1 MKSGKIKRGRMN
13 ITDQSICM
21 GVIFI
26 VTGLWLLLAIQYTV
40 NSGFV
45 CHK

>member
-1 MKSGKIKRGRMN
+1 MKLWEIKRGRMN
-13 ITDQSICM
+13 ITGQSICM

-26 VTGLWLLLAIQYTV
+26 VLGIVVAVGYTV

>member
-26 VTGLWLLLAIQYTV
+26 VPGIVVAVGYTV
-40 NSGFV
+40 YSKFWV
-45 CHK
+45 CLS